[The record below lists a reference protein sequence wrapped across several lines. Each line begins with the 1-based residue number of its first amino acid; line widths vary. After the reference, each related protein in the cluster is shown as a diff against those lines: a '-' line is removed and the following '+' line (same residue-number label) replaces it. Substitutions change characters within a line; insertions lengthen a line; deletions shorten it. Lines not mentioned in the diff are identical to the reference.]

1 MKTMKRLL
9 IATAALVFMAG
20 CNKDFKEINTNPLAI
35 KTINDPGM
43 LLTNILRN
51 TATAGDWTAESTII
65 QQFVLPYN
73 LGATVGYQF
82 NDPNPAISGAPWGV
96 YTGVLR
102 TTQSLIDYVK
112 TDSTRPNLY
121 NMARIWRAY
130 HYMWLVDHYGDVPYS
145 EAELGQKEGVFYP
158 KYDKGA
164 TIYEDLHKEIK
175 EATDALN
182 PAKDNNSKFDI
193 FVPTNA
199 TAATEITLWKR
210 LGYSLLLRLGMRYS
224 KVDQAK
230 AKTIVQEAYNG
241 GLMQS
246 NLDNIYVKN
255 TTEAGASD
263 VNYQNGR
270 MNGIR
275 TTNPYTYHAAE
286 PLVTTLKNLSD
297 PRLKFMVAY
306 YSPDQ
311 KTAPSVTNP
320 DTITSH
326 QFGFPVG
333 YQIGL
338 NWKDTSKGYRPPSG
352 GGESFS
358 QLNYN
363 VVANTT
369 TPSLIITNA
378 QTKLLLAEAAFRGW
392 LPAGAKTAK
401 EYYEEGIIASMDA
414 YSIFPNTAG
423 ALPTAAEKA
432 AYLARPGVAYNATDA
447 LMLINT
453 QYWIECFNNGH
464 EGWCNWRRSGFPV
477 LSPNYF
483 NNPSG
488 GFIRRFVYPIG
499 EQTINPANYQE
510 AVASLGGDGDK
521 LTTRVFW
528 DKP

>member
-1 MKTMKRLL
+1 MKTMKRLI
-9 IATAALVFMAG
+9 IATTALVFMAG

-43 LLTNILRN
+43 LLTNIERN
-51 TATAGDWTAESTII
+51 TAVAGDWAAESTII

-73 LGATVGYQF
+73 LGATLGYNF
-82 NDPNPAISGAPWGV
+82 NDNAPSLSGAPWGI

-102 TTQSLIDYVK
+102 TTQSLLNYVK
-112 TDSTRPNLY
+112 KDSSRTNLY
-121 NMARIWRAY
+121 NMARIWKAY

-145 EAELGQKEGVFYP
+145 EAELGQDEGVFYP

-164 TIYEDLHKEIK
+164 TIYEDLHREIK

-193 FVPTNA
+193 FVAANA
-199 TAATEITLWKR
+199 TTATEITLWKR

-241 GLMQS
+241 GVMQS
-246 NLDNIYVKN
+246 NADNIYVKN
-255 TTEAGASD
+255 TTDAGAPD
-263 VNYQNGR
+263 VNYTNGR
-270 MNGIR
+270 MGGVR
-275 TTNPYTYHAAE
+275 GTNPYTYHVAE
-286 PLVTTLKNLSD
+286 PLVTTLKNLGD
-297 PRLKFMVAY
+297 PRLKFMAAY
-306 YSPDQ
+306 YAPLQS
-311 KTAPSVTNP
+311 TAPNVTNP
-320 DTITSH
+320 DTISSH

-333 YQIGL
+333 YQVGG
-338 NWKDTSKGYRPPSG
+338 NWKSTSPGYRAPTG
-352 GGESFS
+352 TGESFS

-363 VVANTT
+363 VVANST
-369 TPSLIITNA
+369 TPSLVITNA

-432 AYLARPGVAYNATDA
+432 AYLTRPGVAYNATDA

-453 QYWIECFNNGH
+453 QYWIECFNNGY
-464 EGWCNWRRSGFPV
+464 EGWSNWRRSGYPV
-477 LSPNYF
+477 LSPNLF
-483 NNPSG
+483 NNNLNG
-488 GFIRRFVYPIG
+488 GFIRRFIYPIN
-499 EQTINPANYQE
+499 EQTINPENYQA
-510 AVASLGGDGDK
+510 AVAALGGDL

-528 DKP
+528 DTP

>member
-9 IATAALVFMAG
+9 IATAALIFMAG

-35 KTINDPGM
+35 KKINDPGM
-43 LLTNILRN
+43 LLTNIQRN
-51 TATAGDWTAESTII
+51 TAVAGDWAAESTII

-73 LGATVGYQF
+73 LGATLGYQF
-82 NDPNPAISGAPWGV
+82 NDNAPGLSGAPWGV

-102 TTQSLIDYVK
+102 TTQSLIEYVK
-112 TDSTRPNLY
+112 SDSARPNLY

-164 TIYEDLHKEIK
+164 AIYEDLHKEIK

-193 FVPTNA
+193 FVAANA
-199 TAATEITLWKR
+199 TTATEITLWKR

-230 AKTIVQEAYNG
+230 AKSIVQEAYNG
-241 GLMQS
+241 GVMQS
-246 NLDNIYVKN
+246 NADNIYVKN
-255 TTEAGASD
+255 TTDAGAPD
-263 VNYQNGR
+263 VNYTNGR
-270 MNGIR
+270 MGGVR
-275 TTNPYTYHAAE
+275 GTNPYTYHVAE
-286 PLVTTLKNLSD
+286 PLVTTLKNLGD

-306 YSPDQ
+306 YSPLQ
-311 KTAPSVTNP
+311 STAPNVTNP
-320 DTITSH
+320 DTISSH

-333 YQIGL
+333 YQVGG
-338 NWKDTSKGYRPPSG
+338 NWKSTSPGYRAPTG
-352 GGESFS
+352 TGESFS

-363 VVANTT
+363 VVANST
-369 TPSLIITNA
+369 TPSVIISNA
-378 QTKLLLAEAAFRGW
+378 QTKLLLAEAAFQGW

-401 EYYEEGIIASMDA
+401 EYYEEGIIASMDE

-432 AYLARPGVAYNATDA
+432 AYLTRPGVAYNATDA

-453 QYWIECFNNGH
+453 QYWIECFNNGY
-464 EGWCNWRRSGFPV
+464 EGWSNWRRSGFPV
-477 LSPNYF
+477 LSPNLF
-483 NNPSG
+483 NNNLNG
-488 GFIRRFVYPIG
+488 GFIRRFIYPIN
-499 EQTINPANYQE
+499 EQTINPENYQA
-510 AVASLGGDGDK
+510 AVASMGGDL

-528 DKP
+528 DKQ